1 MIERLIIPANIGK
14 NRLSTQFGNSQV
26 AGGSGSNEGIDIIDY
41 INEAISEGLIGLGGI
56 PSGSGN
62 LSLGPRTS
70 TTLRIDIDSGTDVIL
85 PSATSFLA
93 GLLTATDKVKLDN
106 LTNYIHPN
114 HSGDVTSVGD
124 GVTTITLKS
133 VTNIKLA
140 DMLPN
145 SIKTRPFA
153 TSGTPLDLTLGNNQL
168 IGRGAGDISAL
179 TLGPHLAITG
189 SMIDAIG
196 VTYSDSEAIDAV
208 GNIFLDTADIDFTY
222 DNITPSISAVL
233 TTTTVTPALYG
244 SSSGNA
250 YARFTVNNK
259 GRLTFAETVSINI
272 LSGAVTDFSE
282 AVDDRINSFLV
293 AGSNITLSYND
304 PSNTLTINSLTSFDG
319 LTDVVITSPV
329 NNQMVRFNG
338 TNWVNFT
345 PTFITSPPAAI
356 LYDLLQFDGTAWVT
370 LTPVNETF
378 IGITTNLVFL
388 SGVPSVKPKMMVF
401 FNGQLMEE
409 GSDYSVAGNVIS
421 FVFILNVDDKVTA
434 VYYTN

>member
-14 NRLSTQFGNSQV
+14 NRLSTQFGNNQV
-26 AGGSGSNEGIDIIDY
+26 ALGAASNEGIDIIDY
-41 INEAISEGLIGLGGI
+41 INQAIEEGLIGLGGI

-70 TTLRIDIDSGTDVIL
+70 TTLRIDIDSGTSVTL
-85 PSATSFLA
+85 PIATSLLA
-93 GLLTATDKVKLDN
+93 GLFSATDKVKLDN
-106 LTNYIHPN
+106 LVNYIHPN

-124 GVTTITLKS
+124 GVTTITNKS
-133 VTNIKLA
+133 VTNLKLA

-153 TSGTPLDLTLGNNQL
+153 TAGQPLDLTLGTNQL

-179 TLGPHLAITG
+179 TLGPHLTITG
-189 SMIDAIG
+189 STIDAIG
-196 VTYSDSEAIDAV
+196 VTYSDLEAIDAV
-208 GNIFLDTADIDFTY
+208 GNILTDSVDIDFTY
-222 DNITPSISAVL
+222 DNITPSISALL
-233 TTTTVTPALYG
+233 TTTGVTAGTYGNGSG
-244 SSSGNA
+244 SS
-250 YARFTVNNK
+250 YARFTVDAK
-259 GRLTFAETVSINI
+259 GRLSYAETISINI
-272 LSGAVTDFSE
+272 TSGAVTDFAE
-282 AVDDRINSFLV
+282 AVDDRINGLLV
-293 AGSNITLSYND
+293 AGTNITLSYND

-345 PTFITSPPAAI
+345 PTFVTSPPTAM
-356 LYDLLQFDGTAWVT
+356 LYDLLQFDGTVWVT
-370 LTPVNETF
+370 LTPVNETI
-378 IGITTNLVFL
+378 IGITTNLVPL

-401 FNGQLMEE
+401 FNGQLMNE
-409 GSDYSVAGNVIS
+409 GDDYSVAGNLIS
-421 FVFILNVDDKVTA
+421 FIFTLNPDDKVIA